1 MNQIVHTLKKM
12 PKASIDKVREL
23 EAETA
28 KQPQVHIE
36 TQHSFHAG
44 MYARTICIPA
54 GVVIVGAFIK
64 IPTILIFA
72 GDAIVYTGEG
82 AQHWKGYF
90 QMNSPKDR
98 KLSFVANQPSFL
110 TMLFVTS
117 ATTVEEAEEEFTSEA
132 DNLMTRKGL
141 A

>member
-1 MNQIVHTLKKM
+1 MNQLVHTLNKM

-28 KQPQVHIE
+28 KQPQVPLQ

-44 MYARTICIPA
+44 MYARTICIPP

-98 KLSFVANQPSFL
+98 KLSFVANQSTYL
-110 TMLFVTS
+110 TMLFATN
-117 ATTVEEAEEEFTSEA
+117 ATTIEEAENEFTSEPDA
-132 DNLMTRKGL
+132 LMTRKGL